1 MAAAGKH
8 FLLTLLRAKPGQ
20 QILLLKTADKQQL
33 LALKELAVNV
43 LSGNIELS
51 ASQKDRLKKYKD
63 FFTYVLSEIKK
74 VIETLYINIGKNSFC
89 WCIRLKKPCL
99 SYEEIRVDTRGSIS
113 ENDRGHR
120 GPKHDRWWQCCKRRR
135 TFITSITYEI
145 QRKVD
150 DRVEFNSGYGSRDV
164 DTVW

>member
-63 FFTYVLSEIKK
+63 FYLRFIPNKKSYRNTLHQYRKELVLLVHTAK
-74 VIETLYINIGKNSFC
+74 ETVSQL
-89 WCIRLKKPCL
+89 
-99 SYEEIRVDTRGSIS
+99 
-113 ENDRGHR
+113 
-120 GPKHDRWWQCCKRRR
+120 
-135 TFITSITYEI
+135 
-145 QRKVD
+145 
-150 DRVEFNSGYGSRDV
+150 
-164 DTVW
+164 